1 MSCHADRSSLT
12 PLHFMKPPFLLFL
25 RGLAAL
31 LAVLALP
38 LSPSPAATMDASEGI
53 DLGHAPTG
61 LIYNGKPVSL
71 FNDLNETDW
80 AGSFSAGLFVPAA
93 NLTGFAAAATLIP
106 VDDLLPFRTFN
117 LDVVNPSNIPSI
129 SLSGSSGRITAAQLQ
144 LTGGSPGAGKVLTS
158 TADGT
163 ATWQAPAS
171 AGTVTQV
178 DSGTGLTGG
187 PINSTGTLSLADTNV
202 TAGSYG
208 SASAIPIFTVDAQ
221 GRLTAAASVALP
233 DTSATNEIQTLG
245 LASSTLSLSNGG
257 GSVDLASLNTDA
269 QSLSVSGNTI
279 NISGGA
285 GATVPNIYTTDSVLT
300 GPRTVFQ
307 GSNDLIFDGG
317 GSLQKR
323 NRLGSACFMV
333 FGRINPNEAVIG
345 VAGAAGDLLL
355 PCLSGDAALR
365 ASTGNL
371 LLGTTLNKNLHLV
384 THGVTRLT
392 VDAVGKVGI
401 GTTTPAEALTVIGN
415 AISLNRTGLLAGEA
429 RYHLANQGGV
439 AEWKFGQKSASSHAL
454 IFSTAAGSSDTKD
467 VLTLDP
473 GGAVGIGTVTPTS
486 RLHVEGTGG
495 ALAGAFGSLGTSGA
509 STTPDSPAAEASIY
523 GSGVIATGHE
533 FRAYSDA
540 RIKTH
545 RDMVAPADSLQ
556 KARALTIRHYQY
568 KDVANKGKE
577 VKTGVFAQDVEKMFP
592 EAVSTTVDFI
602 PEVYAL
608 APVEDGKRV
617 RVKTSFN
624 RGDTVKCYGAD
635 GRSFRVTVASR
646 DEEGFTVN
654 QTLPGNEVFVYGRQV
669 HDFRYLDYDRLT
681 ILSLSAIQGLAEEND
696 GLKTNS
702 AALSAQVK
710 AQEARLH
717 DQAAQITALKNAL
730 ESLHHRVAEL
740 NSPGGLPD
748 RRATADRP
756 ASRLPSPRADALA
769 TRLQP

>member
-1 MSCHADRSSLT
+1 
-12 PLHFMKPPFLLFL
+12 MKPPFLLFL

-38 LSPSPAATMDASEGI
+38 LSPSPAATVDASEGI
-53 DLGHAPTG
+53 DLNHAPSG

-71 FNDLNETDW
+71 FNDYGETGW
-80 AGSFSAGLFVPAA
+80 GSTFAAGTFVPAA
-93 NLTGFAAAATLIP
+93 NLTGFAAGATLIP
-106 VDDLLPFRTFN
+106 VDDLLPIRTFN

-129 SLSGSSGRITAAQLQ
+129 SLSGSSGRITASQLQ

-158 TADGT
+158 APDGT

-178 DSGTGLTGG
+178 ASGTGLTGG
-187 PINSTGTLSLADTNV
+187 PITSSGTLSLSNTAV

-208 SASAIPIFTVDAQ
+208 SASAIPTFTVDAQ
-221 GRLTAAASVALP
+221 GRLTAAASVSLP
-233 DTSATNEIQTLG
+233 DISATNEIQALSLSG
-245 LASSTLSLSNGG
+245 SSLALSNGG

-269 QSLSVSGNTI
+269 QSLSVSGNTM
-279 NISGGA
+279 NISGGT
-285 GATVPNIYTTDSVLT
+285 GATVPNLYTTDSVLT

-307 GSNDLIFDGG
+307 GSNDLVFDGA

-323 NRLGSACFMV
+323 NRVGSACFMV

-345 VAGAAGDLLL
+345 VAGAGGDLLI
-355 PCLSGDAALR
+355 PALSGDTALR

-371 LLGTTLNKNLHLV
+371 LLGTTLNKNIHLV
-384 THGVTRLT
+384 TQGVTRLT

-401 GTTTPAEALTVIGN
+401 GT
-415 AISLNRTGLLAGEA
+415 
-429 RYHLANQGGV
+429 
-439 AEWKFGQKSASSHAL
+439 
-454 IFSTAAGSSDTKD
+454 
-467 VLTLDP
+467 
-473 GGAVGIGTVTPTS
+473 VTPTS
-486 RLHVEGTGG
+486 RLHVEGTSG
-495 ALAGAFGSLGTSGA
+495 AWAGAFGSLGTSGA
-509 STTPDSPAAEASIY
+509 STTPDSPAAEASIF

-540 RIKTH
+540 RIKMH
-545 RDMVAPADSLQ
+545 RDLVAPADSLQ

-577 VKTGVFAQDVEKMFP
+577 VKTGVFAQDVEKVFP

-608 APVEDGKRV
+608 APVEAGNRV
-617 RVKTSFN
+617 RVKTSFE

-681 ILSLSAIQGLAEEND
+681 ILSLSAIQGLAEENE
-696 GLKTNS
+696 GLKTSS
-702 AALSAQVK
+702 AALSAQVS
-710 AQEARLH
+710 AQEAKLH
-717 DQAAQITALKNAL
+717 HQEAEITALKNAL
-730 ESLHHRVAEL
+730 ESLHQQVADL
-740 NSPGGLPD
+740 ISSGGLPD
-748 RRATADRP
+748 RRATAGRP
-756 ASRLPSPRADALA
+756 ASRLPTPRADALA